1 MSVEGGTG
9 WGWAVRYMSQQF
21 CKSASKAGSKQARQQ
36 GRESLVKVCEVTH
49 TFTRDSA

>member
-1 MSVEGGTG
+1 MGVGGSLHVS
-9 WGWAVRYMSQQF
+9 AVLQVSKQGRQQ
-21 CKSASKAGSKQARQQ
+21 ASKAGSKQARQQ